1 MLYAILAV
9 LEIKVYAQF
18 APAYYVLSGHVIIVM
33 VVLTL
38 RKPVGS
44 NIFLRSSRDLDHNH

>member
-18 APAYYVLSGHVIIVM
+18 APAYVLSGHVIIVM